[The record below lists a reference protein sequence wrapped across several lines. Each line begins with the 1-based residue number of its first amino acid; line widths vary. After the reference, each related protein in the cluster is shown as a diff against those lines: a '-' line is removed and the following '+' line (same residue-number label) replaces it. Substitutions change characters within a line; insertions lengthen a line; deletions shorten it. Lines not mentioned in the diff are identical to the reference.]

1 MCDEDIINIFF
12 VGKTKRFSRKYEDLL
27 TDEIK
32 YYLDNRFIDKSN
44 SYKESIYRIK
54 NNIEVLPICPT
65 CGNKIH
71 MDNHNHYRDHCSLK
85 CSFNDEIVINK
96 ITNTKIDRYNN
107 PKYVNLDKR
116 YKTNIEK
123 YGCKYVFS
131 NEDIKHK
138 VYNTK
143 LKKYG
148 NGYFCNQKKSE
159 ETCFKKYGVKTPLN
173 LQEVH
178 EKSKQTCLEKYG
190 CEKPLQNVEIFN
202 KFKNTCLQRYGIEY
216 PQKLD
221 YIKNKIDYDEV
232 VKKVVATKRK
242 NHTFKDSKKE
252 KESYTILKKVFK
264 DDLDYQYRSEL
275 YPYYCDFYIHSL
287 NLYIECN
294 YHWTHGGFPYIETEQ
309 RCIDKLNKWKS
320 KNSRYYNNAITTW
333 TIRDVNKR
341 NIAKNNNLNWIEFWN
356 IDELKKWII
365 NYDN

>member
-159 ETCFKKYGVKTPLN
+159 ETCFKKYGEKTPLN
-173 LQEVH
+173 LQAVH

-216 PQKLD
+216 PQKLT
-221 YIKNKIDYDEV
+221 KN
-232 VKKVVATKRK
+232 
-242 NHTFKDSKKE
+242 
-252 KESYTILKKVFK
+252 
-264 DDLDYQYRSEL
+264 
-275 YPYYCDFYIHSL
+275 
-287 NLYIECN
+287 
-294 YHWTHGGFPYIETEQ
+294 
-309 RCIDKLNKWKS
+309 
-320 KNSRYYNNAITTW
+320 
-333 TIRDVNKR
+333 
-341 NIAKNNNLNWIEFWN
+341 
-356 IDELKKWII
+356 II
-365 NYDN
+365 ICS